1 MGEKL
6 QKNVL
11 NYGGGNMPDLIKET
25 VETEEK
31 MTPTERAKQEFM
43 EKSGVVGGGTKSYE
57 KYLFPKESFHEL
69 IGEKN
74 LDKMGKDDLE
84 RIDKSID
91 KRIAEN
97 NPPTVA
103 EIKNLVLRA
112 TAKIEETAGKKAFME
127 QMKADI
133 NKFVEDN
140 PGTGFSK
147 RQYGDILKR
156 AEKSMSPLEV
166 RMDLYKVAQV
176 NNLTHSFMAQMED
189 KGISV
194 TRKFED
200 MLAQTI
206 ERGKVSMTNV
216 QNIMDKTIERV
227 QSQEFNIDRKVRE
240 SEIFKADS
248 IVDYYVNDMKVGSV
262 VELEDKNGIGMVVA
276 HLDTGSGSKQLFTI
290 SKSDENDFYL
300 TDKGEK
306 MSREQATARA
316 EKSVINAIN
325 TVRVMDAF
333 KSEAFAY
340 ADSYERNRQQEREM
354 ETPVSPEIEHEQQKE
369 HGGMEL

>member
-1 MGEKL
+1 
-6 QKNVL
+6 
-11 NYGGGNMPDLIKET
+11 MPDLKKEP

-31 MTPTERAKQEFM
+31 MTPTERPKEFA
-43 EKSGVVGGGTKSYE
+43 EKSGMAGGGPKSYE
-57 KYLFPKESFHEL
+57 NYLFPKESLREL

-74 LDKMGKDDLE
+74 LEKMGKDDLE

-91 KRIAEN
+91 KRIAEK

-103 EIKNLVLRA
+103 EIKNLALRA
-112 TAKIEETAGKKAFME
+112 TAKIEEMSGKKAFME

-147 RQYGDILKR
+147 RQYSDILKR

-166 RMDLYKVAQV
+166 RMDLYKVSQV

-206 ERGKVSMTNV
+206 ERGRASMANV

-227 QSQEFNIDRKVRE
+227 QSQEFNIDKKVRE
-240 SEIFKADS
+240 SEVIKGD
-248 IVDYYVNDMKVGSV
+248 IVVDYYVDGKIAGNVLAVEKEDGLGKVF
-262 VELEDKNGIGMVVA
+262 A
-276 HLDTGSGSKQLFTI
+276 YLDTKDGNGSKELFSI
-290 SKSDENDFYL
+290 SKSKENDYYQ
-300 TDKGEK
+300 TDKGER
-306 MSREQATARA
+306 MSKEQATARV

-333 KSEAFAY
+333 KSETFAY
-340 ADSYERNRQQEREM
+340 IDSYERNRQQEREM
-354 ETPVSPEIEHEQQKE
+354 ETPISPKIEKEQQKE